1 MKIYRLVQ
9 ASIICIVLISNAL
22 IAQQSIYFTQQDRLY
37 EEALNLFDKEKFS
50 AAQEKFRQFE
60 ELVTDPRDELRI
72 NSEFYQG
79 ICALYLFHKDAEYEL
94 EKFVADHPDSRW
106 VERAYL
112 ELATYNFKRK
122 RYGKALEW
130 FALVDP
136 LSLSDKERIAFYYRR
151 GQSRLEQ
158 EDKAGAKA
166 DFYEVKDKD
175 SEFRKAAL
183 YYYSHLAYEEN
194 NHQTALDGFV
204 ELASDPGFS
213 PLVPYYITH
222 IYYKQGRYDELLN
235 YAQPLLDQ
243 GQVGAT
249 KRIPEIA
256 RLVGDAYYRKE
267 DFTKAL
273 NYLKIYHDGSDKA
286 DISRADFYQYGFTLY
301 RTADYKGALESFN
314 EASKEKDELAQS
326 AVYHMG
332 DCYLKLDQKP
342 YARSAFGE
350 ASAMD
355 FNRTVKEDALFNYA
369 KLSYELS
376 YNPFHEAIIAFE
388 DYLKA
393 YPDSPR
399 RDEAYN
405 FLLDVYLKTRNY
417 EEALRSLDKIQKK
430 DARAQEAYQLV
441 SFNRGVE
448 LFQSGK
454 YDDATQYFDRVKTYP
469 VSNILIA
476 EAIYWKAEI
485 AYKQGRY
492 SEATG
497 LFNQFLAE
505 PGAFTSG
512 YYEDANYSAGY
523 ALFKQKKYVSA
534 SSSFRK
540 FIDSQKAEPRKKNDA
555 LLRLADCYYVNKE
568 YDKAIQFYE
577 QSIALGLALNDYA
590 MYQKAMCQGL
600 KGNAE
605 QEISGLKKLIQ
616 DEPDSR
622 YLVDARFQLAKAYLT
637 SDRLDEARDQYL
649 LILKNHGTSVY
660 VGKSLLDLCLI
671 YRKQGNNSD
680 ALETFDKIAERYPNE
695 KLLQDALGI
704 MRSLLLE
711 ERGPDY
717 LANLAEKHQIL
728 DISKADL
735 DEEVFIT
742 AADHYFRRDCGKAI
756 PALEDYL
763 RKFNPPLRYTEANY
777 YIAECYF
784 KQENMD
790 KALDYYNVV
799 TAQPASEFTE
809 GSLVGAATIRYNRKE
824 YEGALNHYRELEGVA
839 LQKTNILEAQI
850 GQMRCYAKLGQNQ
863 RALDFANLVIADAAT
878 PESIRSEA
886 RLMRAKLLM
895 DSGNLDD
902 AYRDFAEL
910 AKSSGVR
917 AAEAKYLMAM
927 IAFKKQAW
935 KPAEKELFELIQNFS
950 AFNEFKYKGFLLL
963 SDVYV
968 GMGDYFQARTTLNTI
983 LSNVSEPWV
992 IDEARSKLSALDD
1005 LENPAKNSGSSE
1017 EEIEIN
1023 PNEGNDE

>member
-1 MKIYRLVQ
+1 MRFYRLV
-9 ASIICIVLISNAL
+9 SITAIYILLFSSTL
-22 IAQQSIYFTQQDRLY
+22 TAQQSVYFTERDRLY
-37 EEALNLFDKEKFS
+37 EEALDLFDKEKFS
-50 AAQEKFRQFE
+50 AAQEKFREFE
-60 ELVTDPRDELRI
+60 ELVDNPRDELRV
-72 NSEFYQG
+72 NAEYYQG
-79 ICALYLFHKDAEYEL
+79 VCALYLFHKDAEYEL

-130 FALVDP
+130 FAFVDP
-136 LSLSDKERIAFYYRR
+136 LSLNEKERIAFYYRR

-158 EDKAGAKA
+158 GDTPGAKA

-183 YYYSHLAYEEN
+183 YYYSHIAYEEN
-194 NHQTALDGFV
+194 NYQTALDGFN
-204 ELASDPGFS
+204 ELSSDPGFA
-213 PLVPYYITH
+213 PLVPYYITQ
-222 IYYKQGRYDELLN
+222 IYYKQERYDEVMT
-235 YAQPLLDQ
+235 YAQPLLDE

-256 RLVGDAYYRKE
+256 RLVGDAHYRRE
-267 DFTKAL
+267 DFVKAL
-273 NYLKIYHDGSDKA
+273 HYLKMYHEGSDKA
-286 DISRADFYQYGFTLY
+286 EITRADHYQYGFTRY
-301 RTADYKGALESFN
+301 RNADYTGALESFN
-314 EASKEKDELAQS
+314 EATKEKDELAQS

-342 YARSAFGE
+342 YARTAFGE
-350 ASAMD
+350 AAAMD
-355 FNRTVKEDALFNYA
+355 FNRLVQEDALFHYA

-376 YNPFHEAIIAFE
+376 YNPFHEAIVAFE
-388 DYLKA
+388 EYLNA

-417 EEALRSLDKIQKK
+417 EKALRSLDKIKNK

-454 YDDATQYFDRVKTYP
+454 YDEAAQYFDRVKTYP
-469 VSNILIA
+469 VSNLLIA
-476 EAIYWKAEI
+476 EAIFWKAEI

-497 LFNQFLAE
+497 LYNQFLAE

-512 YYEDANYSAGY
+512 YYEDANYGAGY

-534 SSSFRK
+534 ISSFRK
-540 FIDSQKAEPRKKNDA
+540 YTDSQKSEPRKKNDA
-555 LLRLADCYYVNKE
+555 LQRLADCYYVNKE
-568 YDKAIQFYE
+568 YDKAIQFYD
-577 QSIALGLALNDYA
+577 QSIAMNLALNDYA
-590 MYQKAMCQGL
+590 MYQKAMCYGL
-600 KGNAE
+600 KGDVE
-605 QEISGLKKLIQ
+605 KEISGLKTLIQ
-616 DEPDSR
+616 EEPDSR

-637 SDRLDEARDQYL
+637 SDRLNEARDQYQ
-649 LILKNHGTSVY
+649 LILKDHGTTVY

-671 YRKQGNNSD
+671 YRKQGNNEA
-680 ALETFDKIAERYPNE
+680 ALETFDKIVERYPNE

-704 MRSLLLE
+704 MRGLLLE

-717 LANLAEKHQIL
+717 LANLAEKHQVL

-735 DEEVFIT
+735 DEEVFLKG
-742 AADHYFRRDCGKAI
+742 ADYYFQRDCGKAI

-763 RKFNPPLRYTEANY
+763 RKFNPPLRFAEANY

-784 KQENMD
+784 EQENMD
-790 KALDYYNVV
+790 KALDYYNTVI
-799 TAQPASEFTE
+799 AQPASEFTE
-809 GSLVGAATIRYNRKE
+809 GSLVGAATIRFNRKD
-824 YEGALNHYRELEGVA
+824 YEGALTHYRELEGVA
-839 LQKTNILEAQI
+839 LQKTNILEARI
-850 GQMRCYAKLGQNQ
+850 GQMRCYAKLGQSE
-863 RALDFANLVIADAAT
+863 RAMDFANLVIADDAT
-878 PESIRSEA
+878 PETIRSEA
-886 RLMRAKLLM
+886 RLMRGKLLM

-910 AKSSGVR
+910 AKGAGVR
-917 AAEAKYLMAM
+917 AAEAKYLMAT
-927 IAFKKQAW
+927 IAYKKQAW

-950 AFNEFKYKGFLLL
+950 GFSEFKYKGFLLL

-968 GMGDYFQARTTLNTI
+968 GLGDYFQARTTLNTI

-992 IDEARSKLSALDD
+992 IDEARGKLAALDA
-1005 LENPAKNSGSSE
+1005 LENPVESPGSTE
-1017 EEIEIN
+1017 DEIEIN